1 MNRFKKI
8 IDNALIL
15 AWGEHQGGHP
25 FWVFRTGAERMLQ
38 GSDLHIRTKKARSLL
53 QFLSDATNHIAI
65 LFGLTLTDVKS
76 LQGQPVI
83 HGSQLGTRS
92 LTPLRIIHP
101 LGGNGFSASSRLKTT
116 VGDKFE
122 NCPVVDT
129 PKGAK
134 IPVAPKFVKVS
145 KFHGITDIHAFNGFH
160 SFYSFLRKTFFH
172 TRYVLVTDKDT
183 EKVSM
188 PVYNLSVN
196 KDESY
201 VIPPGIVH
209 NCRCTVVQ
217 VRKGKYPESNEQE
230 AMKLGMEATAG
241 KYREMFLFNPGKT
254 MTCFPAYNAYTRR
267 KCIHCKH
274 RPGNMEL
281 AAEIDADA
289 LCHVCLQTQQELAKG
304 KDIMPPAS
312 DTYEKVDGKEVYI
325 SPYHGENEVE
335 ENERLARFITERMK
349 NVKVWL
355 LPRLN
360 PNNMREAELR
370 QQLLPPDV
378 FEGKNP
384 DYYINGML
392 FDAKSMM
399 NANVTDDP
407 AKQKSMIEN
416 RIKKAKEQADNIVL
430 EIPEWIEFQT
440 IARTINNY
448 LGRSKKKRTILVC
461 WKERLLKFRTS
472 EK

>member
-1 MNRFKKI
+1 MGDDGRIKPFNQFLNEVQRI
-8 IDNALIL
+8 HQSYNVNYLRTEYNL
-15 AWGEHQGGHP
+15 AQ
-25 FWVFRTGAERMLQ
+25 ASSLMA
-38 GSDLHIRTKKARSLL
+38 ARWKQFEQDGDRYLL
-53 QFLSDATNHIAI
+53 QY
-65 LFGLTLTDVKS
+65 
-76 LQGQPVI
+76 
-83 HGSQLGTRS
+83 R
-92 LTPLRIIHP
+92 
-101 LGGNGFSASSRLKTT
+101 T
-116 VGDKFE
+116 VGDKR
-122 NCPVVDT
+122 VRR
-129 PKGAK
+129 
-134 IPVAPKFVKVS
+134 S
-145 KFHGITDIHAFNGFH
+145 HRMLHGITLPITSKFWNEYF
-160 SFYSFLRKTFFH
+160 
-172 TRYVLVTDKDT
+172 
-183 EKVSM
+183 
-188 PVYNLSVN
+188 
-196 KDESY
+196 
-201 VIPPGIVH
+201 PPNNW

-217 VRKGKYPESNEQE
+217 VRKGKYPESNEPE

-241 KYREMFLFNPGKT
+241 KYREMFLFNSGKS
-254 MTCFPAYNAYTRR
+254 MTCFPAYNAYTTR

-274 RPGNMEL
+274 RPGSMEL

-289 LCHVCLQTQQELAKG
+289 ICRVCLQTQQELAKG
-304 KDIMPPAS
+304 KDITPPAS

-355 LPRLN
+355 LPRLDPMN
-360 PNNMREAELR
+360 KDESILR
-370 QQLLPPDV
+370 KNLLPNDV
-378 FEGKNP
+378 FEDKNP
-384 DYYINGML
+384 DYFINGML

-448 LGRSKKKRTILVC
+448 LGRSKKKRTILVS

>member
-8 IDNALIL
+8 IDNAFIL

-25 FWVFRTGAERMLQ
+25 FRVFRTGAERMLQ
-38 GSDLHIRTKKARSLL
+38 GSDLHIRTKKGRSLL

-101 LGGNGFSASSRLKTT
+101 LGGNGFSASSRLKTA
-116 VGDKFE
+116 VDDKFE
-122 NCPVVDT
+122 NCPVVDA

-134 IPVAPKFVKVS
+134 VPVTPKFVKVS

-254 MTCFPAYNAYTRR
+254 MTCFPAYNAYTRKACATCR
-267 KCIHCKH
+267 Q

-281 AAEIDADA
+281 ASNIPDNE
-289 LCHVCLQTQQELAKG
+289 LCRACRILQELKHMDAKATRHKAAFLKGTKISHPEFGREVNITG
-304 KDIMPPAS
+304 KSIKEWTNQPFEHF
-312 DTYEKVDGKEVYI
+312 YEKNRMLLDIENAFKETSYLGAV
-325 SPYHGENEVE
+325 PYHKSDDVKWSHIFETEIQGSKAWIIVREYTWGDITLHSISDSLGEYLKEH
-335 ENERLARFITERMK
+335 K
-349 NVKVWL
+349 
-355 LPRLN
+355 P
-360 PNNMREAELR
+360 
-370 QQLLPPDV
+370 
-378 FEGKNP
+378 
-384 DYYINGML
+384 
-392 FDAKSMM
+392 
-399 NANVTDDP
+399 
-407 AKQKSMIEN
+407 
-416 RIKKAKEQADNIVL
+416 IKKE
-430 EIPEWIEFQT
+430 
-440 IARTINNY
+440 
-448 LGRSKKKRTILVC
+448 
-461 WKERLLKFRTS
+461 
-472 EK
+472 

>member
-25 FWVFRTGAERMLQ
+25 FRVFRTE
-38 GSDLHIRTKKARSLL
+38 KARSLL

-134 IPVAPKFVKVS
+134 IPVTPKFVKVS

-241 KYREMFLFNPGKT
+241 KYREMFLFNPGKS

-289 LCHVCLQTQQELAKG
+289 LCHVCLQTQQEVAKDDNLYYKDEEFGDRLLISVKADKTEIEDNTKAAKSLLRSFSDMEVVIREHIIEKGVKNPEYLINGVLADRKG
-304 KDIMPPAS
+304 IESENGVAS
-312 DTYEKVDGKEVYI
+312 GFKKAIKQGCNIVVIDLDKNADKFPILRTRKLSSSINNRHADFENGSISECYVIFNGKAVKIGKELFNNNIMTVK
-325 SPYHGENEVE
+325 ENIYNILE
-335 ENERLARFITERMK
+335 K
-349 NVKVWL
+349 
-355 LPRLN
+355 
-360 PNNMREAELR
+360 
-370 QQLLPPDV
+370 
-378 FEGKNP
+378 
-384 DYYINGML
+384 
-392 FDAKSMM
+392 
-399 NANVTDDP
+399 
-407 AKQKSMIEN
+407 
-416 RIKKAKEQADNIVL
+416 IKGD
-430 EIPEWIEFQT
+430 
-440 IARTINNY
+440 
-448 LGRSKKKRTILVC
+448 RSHP
-461 WKERLLKFRTS
+461 
-472 EK
+472 

>member
-1 MNRFKKI
+1 MFDSGIKTFHELNEALPSLVGDDGRIKPFNRFLNEVQRI
-8 IDNALIL
+8 HQSYNVNYLRTEYNL
-15 AWGEHQGGHP
+15 AQ
-25 FWVFRTGAERMLQ
+25 ASSLMA
-38 GSDLHIRTKKARSLL
+38 ARWKQFEQDGDRYLL
-53 QFLSDATNHIAI
+53 QY
-65 LFGLTLTDVKS
+65 
-76 LQGQPVI
+76 
-83 HGSQLGTRS
+83 R
-92 LTPLRIIHP
+92 
-101 LGGNGFSASSRLKTT
+101 T
-116 VGDKFE
+116 VGDKR
-122 NCPVVDT
+122 VRR
-129 PKGAK
+129 
-134 IPVAPKFVKVS
+134 S
-145 KFHGITDIHAFNGFH
+145 HRMLHGITLPITSRFWNEYF
-160 SFYSFLRKTFFH
+160 
-172 TRYVLVTDKDT
+172 
-183 EKVSM
+183 
-188 PVYNLSVN
+188 
-196 KDESY
+196 
-201 VIPPGIVH
+201 PPNNW

-241 KYREMFLFNPGKT
+241 KYREMFLFNPGKS
-254 MTCFPAYNAYTRR
+254 MTCFPAYNAYTTR

-289 LCHVCLQTQQELAKG
+289 ICRVCLQTQQELAKG
-304 KDIMPPAS
+304 KDITPPAS